1 MKTYVVY
8 KGDDIVAIGSK
19 QEAADQ
25 LGVKPSTVEW
35 MATPVGRRRSRMDVE
50 VVCEEGETR

>member
-8 KGDDIVAIGSK
+8 KGDEIVAIGSK
-19 QEAADQ
+19 QEAAEQ

-35 MATPVGRRRSRMDVE
+35 YAAPAARRRGRTVVE
-50 VVCEEGETR
+50 VVEE